1 MDLFHPGEI
10 LMSMQTMKPEE
21 RTARVSALLRQ
32 VDEDV
37 KAQKLDDALERIR
50 KVYEYDIKNIYA
62 RAYEERILIMMMEK
76 ERAVVMKEAEKKT
89 AEQVDIEVKRR
100 LKEFYKQQEL
110 ETQKRKQ
117 EEKTEQVLED
127 RARKASVN
135 EVQEVAHKDIS
146 AIEKDTVRRVE
157 ELEKRL
163 LAQIQQS
170 APVSSAGGTGGAEQV
185 RAEYKRQYEETEAER
200 KKIQDEAFLKMK
212 EEQKRAQ
219 EELMQQM
226 EEERNTLLDREHE
239 KARQQEIDAYRTLMK
254 LMMQLAVPA
263 EAQSSILQSLKISF
277 SITDTEHMEVE
288 RSVQVSAYIDAVRA
302 LWQSGNPSDE
312 DSVHL
317 KNLQQFFRIADDEHA
332 SITKR
337 VKKELGMPDET
348 AVIVVIDDD
357 PSIRKY
363 VEHLLKK
370 TYLTVITAINAET
383 ALVEI
388 EKTIPSLIIS
398 DVNLGAGVMS
408 GFTFYEKIAA
418 GTYGEKLKSVA
429 YILMSSLE
437 DEFFVRS
444 AKQLGVK
451 AYLPKPFTKESL
463 EAAVKNA
470 LG

>member
-1 MDLFHPGEI
+1 MAISSL
-10 LMSMQTMKPEE
+10 KPEE
-21 RTARVSALLRQ
+21 RNARVSALLRQ

-37 KAQKLDDALERIR
+37 RAKKLNDALDRIR
-50 KVYEYDIKNIYA
+50 KVYEFDIKNVYA

-76 ERAVVMKEAEKKT
+76 EREVVVREAKQQA
-89 AEQVDIEVKRR
+89 AEQVDQEVKRR

-110 ETQKRKQ
+110 ETLKRKQ

-127 RARKASVN
+127 RARQASVN
-135 EVQEVAHKDIS
+135 EVQEVANKDLN
-146 AIEKDTVRRVE
+146 AIEKDTTRRIE

-163 LAQIQQS
+163 IAQIQQTTPGS
-170 APVSSAGGTGGAEQV
+170 EMIQA
-185 RAEYKRQYEETEAER
+185 ETER
-200 KKIQDEAFLKMK
+200 KIIQNEAFLKMK
-212 EEQKRAQ
+212 EEQKHAQ

-226 EEERNTLLDREHE
+226 EKERETLLEREHE
-239 KARQQEIDAYRTLMK
+239 KTKQQEIDAYRMLMK

-263 EAQSSILQSLKISF
+263 EMQSSLLQSLKISF
-277 SITDTEHMEVE
+277 SISDTEHMEVE
-288 RSVQVSAYIDAVRA
+288 RSVQVSAYIDAVRT
-302 LWQSGNPSDE
+302 LWQTGKPTDE

-317 KNLQQFFRIADDEHA
+317 KNLQQFFKISDDEHD

-337 VKKELGMPDET
+337 IKKELGLPDET

-363 VEHLLKK
+363 VEHILRK
-370 TYLTVITAINAET
+370 TYLNVITAVNAES
-383 ALVEI
+383 ALTEM
-388 EKTIPSLIIS
+388 EKVSPSLIIS

-418 GTYGEKLKSVA
+418 GTYGEKLKSIAFV
-429 YILMSSLE
+429 LMSSME
-437 DEFFVRS
+437 GEFFVRS

-463 EAAVKNA
+463 EATIKHA

>member
-1 MDLFHPGEI
+1 MPLPT
-10 LMSMQTMKPEE
+10 LTPEE
-21 RTARVSALLRQ
+21 RKVRVSALLRQ

-37 KAQKLDDALERIR
+37 KLQKLDDALDRIR
-50 KVYEYDIKNIYA
+50 KVYEFDIKNIYA

-76 ERAVVMKEAEKKT
+76 EREVAVREAKQE
-89 AEQVDIEVKRR
+89 AAVQIDEEVKRR
-100 LKEFYKQQEL
+100 LKDFYKQQEL

-117 EEKTEQVLED
+117 EEKTEQALED

-135 EVQEVAHKDIS
+135 EVQEVAHKDLN
-146 AIEKDTVRRVE
+146 AIEKDTARRIE

-163 LAQIQQS
+163 ITQIQQAASGTS
-170 APVSSAGGTGGAEQV
+170 AAGTSTGAEIL
-185 RAEYKRQYEETEAER
+185 RAEAER
-200 KKIQDEAFLKMK
+200 KNIQDEAFLKMK

-226 EEERNTLLDREHE
+226 EEERNTLLERERE
-239 KARQQEIDAYRTLMK
+239 KSKQKDIEAYQTLMK

-263 EAQSSILQSLKISF
+263 ETQSSLLQSLKISF
-277 SITDTEHMEVE
+277 SISDTEHMEVE
-288 RSVQVSAYIDAVRA
+288 RSVQVSAYIDAVRT
-302 LWQSGNPSDE
+302 LWQTGYPAEE
-312 DSVHL
+312 DFMHL
-317 KNLQQFFRIADDEHA
+317 KNLQQFFKISDEEHA

-337 VKKELGMPDET
+337 VKKELGMPDDT
-348 AVIVVIDDD
+348 AVIVIIDDD

-370 TYLTVITAINAET
+370 TYNTVITAVTAET
-383 ALVEI
+383 ALPEI
-388 EKTIPSLIIS
+388 EKVTPSLIIS

-408 GFTFYEKIAA
+408 GFTFYEKIVA

-429 YILMSSLE
+429 YVLMSSME
-437 DEFFVRS
+437 DEFFVKT

-463 EAAVKNA
+463 EAVVKNA
-470 LG
+470 LV